1 MMTSEQVAQANSHAF
16 SMGYGASP
24 QFGYE
29 PRTGITPMGY
39 GAGSQF
45 GVGAL
50 STMNSAVNFAS
61 LAGLGALL
69 GKGAIGMTGLGSTAM
84 GGALASGLGKVA
96 TLTGASLPLAAS
108 FGLMMPAMA
117 GIGALATGAQQ
128 LSGVQNTLDQNF
140 GNRINMGGGFG
151 FGMSRQATLGI
162 TETMRSL
169 KAMPSLMT
177 DMGELQGILDKVSSM
192 GMMQAVRNASE
203 FKTKF
208 TGMVTALREMSKDLG
223 STMEQAMPFL
233 QSSVRQGFLDP
244 DHMRR
249 NVMRGVATS
258 RIGIGMRAEDVM
270 QMQEQGAGLIRS
282 MGGDSRIGA
291 LGMQSMVGSL
301 SVAQQQGII
310 SQEDVTRITGQTGA
324 EGIKS
329 LSSMVFG
336 AQSQLF
342 QSKGAGRFMTA
353 ALAARDKSGN
363 FTGAL
368 DSDMLQKMQRGEIT
382 ADELMK
388 RGNKMLSGLS
398 NENALS
404 FMNAM
409 NKGMGAEA
417 AAQLGPGGS
426 AAAVNAILES
436 LGAKGEEA
444 QRFLL
449 SQMTG
454 MRQDAADAALRILK
468 DAGRLQDEQNA
479 QIREAVIR
487 GRAGA
492 YFKENLT
499 LGGKMHHAQ
508 TAAQSMFVDP
518 FHRAGAGVATRI
530 GARFDQAMMDFLYAD
545 GIGQKLASIPGG
557 LMHTFGLNPFRDDP
571 YTQREGAA
579 ERGFAGILRK
589 GTGAAALTD
598 EQISANSLGYS
609 VSSVSKYAGE
619 AGALGAVLG
628 SAGGILGAAA
638 GGAVG
643 GGVGAVAGLLEDL
656 IQGDGRK
663 LDLNRSVFG
672 AGNVSG
678 TGALTGGLRVFK
690 DAQGRNYTV
699 AERADAQARIRSA
712 GMSMNSL
719 NKRLGGTMSDVGAL
733 AGGGISG
740 LETLA
745 AASGGE
751 EGATATLAGELM
763 TRLRGQLEGGNPV
776 SQSDVSRAQSNLDRL
791 FSGGLVRD
799 IFGEHLTNDVDVG
812 LIFSSDTAS
821 SIMRSGS
828 QDTQKDLADILGNEA
843 FRKELRTANGN
854 SRLIEGARK
863 FIEARIGRK
872 LSLTNEQLMALA
884 SDISNAYGDFEGIL
898 GTSLFDGG
906 GERAADAI
914 FGDVANEMRRNMG
927 TMDKYE
933 EQLAGSEFQNIV
945 RGIGDEGLRSSL
957 SGGSLDLAAVRQ
969 AAGSATGT
977 DRLTTSFKKAFARKH
992 LGSRTTEKQALQ
1004 KLKSAGLS
1012 DEDINKYLNNDGTL
1026 TDTERA
1032 GVENVLAFNAAMGS
1046 ELRTNMSDA
1055 NQRAKALGAD
1065 GQLDFELRDAH
1076 REAMR
1081 ANTDFI
1087 RAVGDVVPQ
1096 LKRAADNATTKVT
1109 GS

>member
-589 GTGAAALTD
+589 GTGAAALTND
-598 EQISANSLGYS
+598 QISANSLGYS

-678 TGALTGGLRVFK
+678 TGALTGGLSVFK
-690 DAQGRNYTV
+690 DAQGRNYTA

-776 SQSDVSRAQSNLDRL
+776 SQSDVSRAQSENQSL
-791 FSGGLVRD
+791 FDSGLLGGL
-799 IFGEHLTNDVDVG
+799 FGDNLSGNADTGGYDT
-812 LIFSSDTAS
+812 FASDTAA
-821 SIMRSGS
+821 SIMNAGDRG
-828 QDTQKDLADILGNEA
+828 TQRDLVDILKDETI
-843 FRKELRTANGN
+843 RKELRAASGN
-854 SRLIEGARK
+854 KRLVASARR
-863 FIEARIGRK
+863 FIETRLGRK
-872 LSLTNEQLMALA
+872 LSLTDEQLTAL
-884 SDISNAYGDFEGIL
+884 SGDIAAGYEDYEGWYDDILYGGDKGADRSFKGI
-898 GTSLFDGG
+898 
-906 GERAADAI
+906 AARLEKNI
-914 FGDVANEMRRNMG
+914 GI
-927 TMDKYE
+927 MDKYE

-945 RGIGDEGLRSSL
+945 RGIGDEGLRTSL
-957 SGGSLDLAAVRQ
+957 SSSSLDLAAVRQ

-977 DRLTTSFKKAFARKH
+977 DRLTTSFKNAFARKH